1 MLMLAGKADQYSN
14 IKRTWPELTC
24 AKHVV
29 LVYTGTAS
37 SHCVRYVAGKLISR
51 HEDHIMWE
59 ESLLLRNLGP
69 FSSVFHDILR
79 PFMGK
84 VFATAGTLIYHFLVW
99 LDLPK
104 EKKLK

>member
-1 MLMLAGKADQYSN
+1 MWS
-14 IKRTWPELTC
+14 
-24 AKHVV
+24 
-29 LVYTGTAS
+29 
-37 SHCVRYVAGKLISR
+37 VAGKLISR

-69 FSSVFHDILR
+69 FSSVFHDIFR

-84 VFATAGTLIYHFLVW
+84 VFSTAGTLIYHFLVW

-104 EKKLK
+104 EKKVE